1 MRPGD
6 PLAHAAA
13 RAKEESMSDPFDPPP
28 PPEHHRS
35 WHVGANLMAG
45 VLTAIPAIIV
55 WVVLSFIFE
64 VLSKAGGPIIR
75 WLIGHLPPES
85 AVRHILDNPYAAWI
99 AAIVVAL
106 VFLYFLGALAS
117 RVVGQQLIAAFEK
130 LIERIPFVQAI
141 YSASKQLVG
150 ALRKKPGGPARVVLV
165 DFPNPGTKAIGLVM
179 RNYRDKGTGEEMAA
193 VFTPTAPN
201 PTSGYLLMVPVK
213 LLVTTDMS
221 MDQAMTMIV
230 SGGAVAPP
238 YFSGPNT

>member
-1 MRPGD
+1 
-6 PLAHAAA
+6 
-13 RAKEESMSDPFDPPP
+13 MSNPFDPPP

-35 WHVGANLMAG
+35 WHIGANLMAG

-64 VLSKAGGPIIR
+64 VLSKAGGPVIK
-75 WLIGHLPPES
+75 WLIGHLPADS
-85 AVRHILDNPYAAWI
+85 TLRQLLDNPYAAWI

-106 VFLYFLGALAS
+106 VFLYLLGALGS

-150 ALRKKPGGPARVVLV
+150 ALRKKPGGSARVVLV
-165 DFPNPGTKAIGLVM
+165 DFPSPGTKAIGLVM
-179 RNYRDKGTGEEMAA
+179 RNYRDKATGEEMAA

-201 PTSGYLLMVPVK
+201 PTSGYLLMVPVRA
-213 LLVTTDMS
+213 LVTTDMS
-221 MDQAMTMIV
+221 MDQAMTMVV
-230 SGGAVAPP
+230 SGGAVAPA
-238 YFSGPNT
+238 YFTGPGS